1 MCLRYCSFLN
11 ALQLEAFPY
20 RRFCSTRNFLR
31 NSKTQTRTNIQCPP
45 RWQEIAHTEKRHRGL
60 YSPFFSFFFSQKRT
74 TNPWNYK
81 SAIGWMRFD
90 EGLPHKAAARAYWS
104 SDELFV
110 IRSSKKWARDNSRLP
125 RWEPTYCIALGRGT
139 NRGLLLQRKKNN
151 NPTWCIFWLSLSFLF
166 VFFVPRWT
174 GA

>member
-1 MCLRYCSFLN
+1 MRC
-11 ALQLEAFPY
+11 
-20 RRFCSTRNFLR
+20 
-31 NSKTQTRTNIQCPP
+31 NSKPFPIGGSVARGISYAIPRHKPGRTFNVPLVGKRLLTQKSVIVDFTV
-45 RWQEIAHTEKRHRGL
+45 L
-60 YSPFFSFFFSQKRT
+60 FFLFFFSQKRT

-125 RWEPTYCIALGRGT
+125 RWEPTYRIALGRGT
-139 NRGLLLQRKKNN
+139 NRGLALQRNKTN
-151 NPTWCIFWLSLSFLF
+151 NPT
-166 VFFVPRWT
+166 
-174 GA
+174 